1 MEAAAAE
8 TSEAAAAE
16 TSEAAAAET
25 SEAAETSTDES
36 AVSDAASWFSS
47 SDSRTPAE
55 AAGAEVDSRV
65 PIFTVQQLTA
75 AGSARHAAFVCPSRA
90 NGVGSI
96 CVSLP
101 RDVRARCTDPR
112 CPRNGGAQAAAT
124 YCTFAPDVGR
134 CATEAMVATAAF
146 YRCPGSCA
154 GAVLSPSL
162 CYPIAASI
170 CEREDEHI
178 FAVVGCPSCEQTIAK
193 NKQGALALCGRHC
206 NACLPVYTADSS
218 WSPSAKRQR

>member
-112 CPRNGGAQAAAT
+112 CPRNGGAQPAS
-124 YCTFAPDVGR
+124 P
-134 CATEAMVATAAF
+134 
-146 YRCPGSCA
+146 PH
-154 GAVLSPSL
+154 AV
-162 CYPIAASI
+162 Y
-170 CEREDEHI
+170 I
-178 FAVVGCPSCEQTIAK
+178 FS
-193 NKQGALALCGRHC
+193 
-206 NACLPVYTADSS
+206 
-218 WSPSAKRQR
+218 

>member
-16 TSEAAAAET
+16 TPEAAAAA
-25 SEAAETSTDES
+25 AAETSTDES

-47 SDSRTPAE
+47 GDSRTPAE

-96 CVSLP
+96 CVTLP

-112 CPRNGGAQAAAT
+112 CPRNGGAHPA
-124 YCTFAPDVGR
+124 
-134 CATEAMVATAAF
+134 
-146 YRCPGSCA
+146 
-154 GAVLSPSL
+154 SPPPTRM
-162 CYPIAASI
+162 Y
-170 CEREDEHI
+170 
-178 FAVVGCPSCEQTIAK
+178 
-193 NKQGALALCGRHC
+193 
-206 NACLPVYTADSS
+206 
-218 WSPSAKRQR
+218 W